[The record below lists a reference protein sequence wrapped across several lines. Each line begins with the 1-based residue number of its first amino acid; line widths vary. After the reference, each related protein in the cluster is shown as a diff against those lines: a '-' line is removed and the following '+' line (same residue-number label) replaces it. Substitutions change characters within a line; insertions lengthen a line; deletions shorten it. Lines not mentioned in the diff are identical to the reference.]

1 MSEDFLQ
8 SVENFLES
16 VQQELS
22 SKIKSLDSKLDK
34 LTEDNRDLKRN
45 ITKSESIFKDDSEK
59 FYPYNKILELEKEL
73 QNEKTEN
80 RILDKKIKVLQEKM
94 ISKEDSSV
102 VDPLTTAE
110 YILSHLKDSL
120 FELVKTLDKSNKIP
134 QLSSEYNDLDEEAKS
149 FVSQSSLQSIDER
162 ITAETQSP
170 KITHELVDLKQQDDH
185 LSAKSRK
192 NSEFIENLQREL
204 SYRNQ
209 QVKVLQK
216 IIDEGE
222 IESDSLKNENLN
234 LKNELENI
242 KTTFETLEQK
252 SHESFLEI
260 ERKERESKEAESTED
275 GYKNELEK
283 LRLVL
288 SKRKIEIKELKTLLS
303 SESDKS
309 YNVIEDYKKQIEDVT
324 ANFSDLE
331 SKYSYV
337 ISQLNE
343 IVREGKNLDSHEL
356 IDLEDL
362 LKEFKLLVKLSGRVY
377 APKGYLIVLNY
388 LTNNPGWIDLHY
400 LAKQIN
406 MNPGILHN
414 LLLELVDMN
423 LIRFSEEE
431 NKVTI
436 I

>member
-1 MSEDFLQ
+1 MSEDLLQ

-22 SKIKSLDSKLDK
+22 SKIKSLDSKIDK
-34 LTEDNRDLKRN
+34 LTEDNRDLRSN
-45 ITKSESIFKDDSEK
+45 ITKSESIFKDDREE
-59 FYPYNKILELEKEL
+59 FFPYNKILELEKEL
-73 QNEKTEN
+73 QNEKTKN
-80 RILDKKIKVLQEKM
+80 RILDKKIKVLEES
-94 ISKEDSSV
+94 SKEDSSV
-102 VDPLTTAE
+102 VDPLTTAD
-110 YILSHLKDSL
+110 YILSHLKESL
-120 FELVKTLDKSNKIP
+120 FELVKTLDKSNKKTP
-134 QLSSEYNDLDEEAKS
+134 LSSEYDDLDEEAKS
-149 FVSQSSLQSIDER
+149 FVSQSNLQSIDER
-162 ITAETQSP
+162 ITVKAQSP
-170 KITHELVDLKQQDDH
+170 KIVHDLVDLKQQDDQ
-185 LSAKSRK
+185 LSVKSRK

-222 IESDSLKNENLN
+222 IESDSIKNENLN
-234 LKNELENI
+234 LKNELESF

-260 ERKERESKEAESTED
+260 ERKERENKEAVSIED
-275 GYKNELEK
+275 GYKNELEQ

-288 SKRKIEIKELKTLLS
+288 SKRKTEIKELKTLLS
-303 SESDKS
+303 SESDKY

-324 ANFSDLE
+324 TNLSGLE
-331 SKYSYV
+331 SKNSY
-337 ISQLNE
+337 ILSQLNE

-377 APKGYLIVLNY
+377 APKGYLTVLNY

-423 LIRFSEEE
+423 LIRFNEEE
-431 NKVTI
+431 NKATI